1 LTSRGR
7 LLGGTLLAAVLS
19 ACGAAQTAVP
29 APVAPEREAVR
40 APELPEEVTPFHSV
54 RLELTVPLPD
64 RERWRTVEA
73 PRGDLEL
80 THVPTRSRLTVALF
94 ADPELVSRQKC
105 EERAR
110 DRKLVPDGALTTV
123 EDTVVSGPEN
133 FDTRVWV
140 ALEPGATP
148 DAPLVGHVLAFGG
161 FLRKCLVFHF
171 SSAVDS
177 ARDEDVLSERLAV
190 ARTRILAKIALDPF
204 DQAPAHQAPGP
215 ARER

>member
-1 LTSRGR
+1 MISGGR
-7 LLGGTLLAAVLS
+7 LLVIPIALSLS
-19 ACGAAQTAVP
+19 ACGAAQSKAPPVTA
-29 APVAPEREAVR
+29 ERSGVR
-40 APELPEEVTPFHSV
+40 ALELSEEVAPFHSD
-54 RLELTVPLPD
+54 RLELTIPLPD
-64 RERWRTVEA
+64 RDSWRLLDPA
-73 PRGDLEL
+73 GGDLVL
-80 THVPTRSRLTVALF
+80 SHPPTRSRITVAFF

-110 DRKLVPDGALTTV
+110 DRKLVPGGALTTV
-123 EDTVVSGPEN
+123 EDSVVSGPDD
-133 FDTRVWV
+133 FDTRIWV

-148 DAPLVGHVLAFGG
+148 DAPLVGHVMAFGG

-204 DQAPAHQAPGP
+204 DRAPRQAPGP
-215 ARER
+215 ARQR

>member
-7 LLGGTLLAAVLS
+7 LFGGTLLGAALS

-80 THVPTRSRLTVALF
+80 THIPTRSRLTVALF

-123 EDTVVSGPEN
+123 LPTWYLFP
-133 FDTRVWV
+133 FAIV
-140 ALEPGATP
+140 AVLG
-148 DAPLVGHVLAFGG
+148 LVGGGGVG
-161 FLRKCLVFHF
+161 FLLIQYMKKRFYG
-171 SSAVDS
+171 
-177 ARDEDVLSERLAV
+177 
-190 ARTRILAKIALDPF
+190 TRIVLTASTLLEF
-204 DQAPAHQAPGP
+204 CSSLNN
-215 ARER
+215 REGLPIRSV